1 MAAIG
6 LRFQYQHTFSC
17 THSVNS
23 CRQASSSRTDNDN
36 IIHDVSSFRF
46 FSISIPQAK
55 EYLCDF
61 VTDKTHFSGIIRI
74 IRQKNSRERG
84 TTMSTIQITK
94 DNFEQEVL
102 LSDKPVLLDF
112 WASWCGPCAAVSP
125 IVEEIAEENTSTLKV
140 GKINVDEQV
149 ELMQRFHIASIPMFI
164 VIKDGE
170 VAKKSIGLLS
180 KEELLDLLK

>member
-1 MAAIG
+1 
-6 LRFQYQHTFSC
+6 
-17 THSVNS
+17 
-23 CRQASSSRTDNDN
+23 
-36 IIHDVSSFRF
+36 
-46 FSISIPQAK
+46 
-55 EYLCDF
+55 
-61 VTDKTHFSGIIRI
+61 
-74 IRQKNSRERG
+74 
-84 TTMSTIQITK
+84 MSTIQITK

-125 IVEEIAEENTSTLKV
+125 IVEEIAEENSGTLKV
-140 GKINVDEQV
+140 GKVNVDEQV

-170 VAKKSIGLLS
+170 IAKKSIGLLS